1 LKRKR
6 AIADQLVVLPDD
18 AGQKRQMRLYFFYRF
33 VLAFVLLIAFFA
45 GIGPQYLGAY
55 DPGLHSLAL
64 VVYLI
69 LTLTSL
75 LLSLLNIGS
84 ASVEYLFALTVDSL
98 VVATLI
104 HTSGGPG
111 SGLGILLGISIAFAS
126 QGLSGTMAMTA
137 AAIASAALFV
147 EDQIA
152 VHTGV
157 RANTAYFSTTLLGLS
172 YFALAF
178 LSLEL
183 ANRARTSEKLVKQQ
197 GRDITSLTEL
207 NEQVIQQMHT
217 GVVILDERQ
226 KIKMLND
233 AAWGFLGRPVSAIGH
248 PLREIHADLA
258 NALDTWL
265 LQPTSQQRHI
275 HTQAEGNDLLV
286 TFQQLGDAA
295 RAGILVFIDDASLAA
310 AQAQQLKLASLGR
323 LVASIAH
330 EIRNPLGA
338 IGHANQL
345 LRESPDLQGTDRRMI
360 EIIDRN
366 TARLNEVIENILS
379 LSRQREPNPKLV
391 PLEPWLEQLG
401 SEMEENL
408 ALQSGQVRVSVS
420 PPNAQ
425 LRFDPQ
431 QIRQVL
437 EILVENAVRHQEK
450 LGSRLVVTLAGD
462 IDELTGEGHLQV
474 MDNGIAIAPGVIDK
488 IFDPFFTTR
497 NNGTGLGLYLAKEL
511 CDANNIRIS
520 YLPISTGGNS
530 FRLRFKPEM
539 TGRMK

>member
-1 LKRKR
+1 MKKGR
-6 AIADQLVVLPDD
+6 AIADGLVILPEN
-18 AGQKRQMRLYFFYRF
+18 GSQKRQMRLYFFYRF
-33 VLAFVLLIAFFA
+33 VLSLGLLISFFT
-45 GIGPQYLGAY
+45 GLGPGYMGG
-55 DPGLHSLAL
+55 DNPELHSLAL

-84 ASVEYLFALTVDSL
+84 ARVEYLFALTVDSL
-98 VVATLI
+98 VIATLI

-111 SGLGILLGISIAFAS
+111 SGLGILLGISIAFAG
-126 QGLSGTMAMTA
+126 QGLSGSTAMLA
-137 AAIASAALFV
+137 AAIATLVLFV
-147 EDQIA
+147 EDRIA
-152 VHTGV
+152 VDTGV
-157 RANTAYFSTTLLGLS
+157 RTQTAYFSVALLGLS

-217 GVVILDERQ
+217 GVVILDSRQ
-226 KIKMLND
+226 RIKMLND

-248 PLREIHADLA
+248 PLREIHPHLA

-265 LQPTSQQRHI
+265 LQPTVQQRHI

-286 TFQQLGDAA
+286 TFQQLGDPDHS
-295 RAGILVFIDDASLAA
+295 GLLIFIDDASLAA

-379 LSRQREPNPKLV
+379 LSRQREPDPRLV
-391 PLEPWLEQLG
+391 PLKPWLKQV
-401 SEMEENL
+401 SAEMTENL
-408 ALQSGQVRVSVS
+408 GLAPEQMQVRVT
-420 PPNAQ
+420 PQDAQ

-437 EILVENAVRHQEK
+437 EILVENAVKHQEAH
-450 LGSRLVVTLAGD
+450 GDRLVITLAGG
-462 IDELTGEGHLQV
+462 IDEMTGEGHLQV
-474 MDNGIAIAPGVIDK
+474 MDNGTRIAPDVVDK

-530 FRLRFKPEM
+530 FRLRFKPDM